1 MKKIL
6 SIILI
11 TACLA
16 CGCSSASG
24 TGKNTSKSTASEPE
38 SIDFFAM
45 DTTIKFSAYGDK
57 KVLKGAK
64 KVLTDLEKK
73 VSVTDSGSEIYH
85 INQNGSGTLTE
96 TTKIIFRLFHILSGL
111 IHLGVFKHRRKEST
125 AKHIH
130 QAPIFCTVQ
139 VFFCC
144 SKTT

>member
-11 TACLA
+11 TAYLA
-16 CGCSSASG
+16 CGCSNASG
-24 TGKNTSKSTASEPE
+24 AEKNTSKNTASEPE

-85 INQNGSGTLTE
+85 INQNGSGTLTGNASDLMQKVLQMC
-96 TTKIIFRLFHILSGL
+96 TRTDGALDISIY
-111 IHLGVFKHRRKEST
+111 
-125 AKHIH
+125 
-130 QAPIFCTVQ
+130 PIV
-139 VFFCC
+139 
-144 SKTT
+144 KT

>member
-16 CGCSSASG
+16 CGCSSASD
-24 TGKNTSKSTASEPE
+24 TEKNASKSTASEPE

-85 INQNGSGTLTE
+85 INQNGSGTSAFNACRRLSWVDATQLFLCLNRQPSIRLCFHLQTHFFIQCNVILNE
-96 TTKIIFRLFHILSGL
+96 KII
-111 IHLGVFKHRRKEST
+111 
-125 AKHIH
+125 
-130 QAPIFCTVQ
+130 
-139 VFFCC
+139 
-144 SKTT
+144 

>member
-73 VSVTDSGSEIYH
+73 ISVTDSGSEIYH
-85 INQNGSGTLTE
+85 INQNGSGTLTGDVSSL
-96 TTKIIFRLFHILSGL
+96 T
-111 IHLGVFKHRRKEST
+111 
-125 AKHIH
+125 
-130 QAPIFCTVQ
+130 
-139 VFFCC
+139 
-144 SKTT
+144 

>member
-16 CGCSSASG
+16 CGCSSASD
-24 TGKNTSKSTASEPE
+24 TEKNASKSTASEPE

-85 INQNGSGTLTE
+85 INQNPY
-96 TTKIIFRLFHILSGL
+96 
-111 IHLGVFKHRRKEST
+111 RR
-125 AKHIH
+125 
-130 QAPIFCTVQ
+130 CL
-139 VFFCC
+139 
-144 SKTT
+144 

>member
-16 CGCSSASG
+16 CGCSSASD
-24 TGKNTSKSTASEPE
+24 TEKNASKSTASEPE

-64 KVLTDLEKK
+64 KVRST
-73 VSVTDSGSEIYH
+73 VSRVIQIFGKLAVLRVHMEVT
-85 INQNGSGTLTE
+85 
-96 TTKIIFRLFHILSGL
+96 
-111 IHLGVFKHRRKEST
+111 KH
-125 AKHIH
+125 
-130 QAPIFCTVQ
+130 
-139 VFFCC
+139 
-144 SKTT
+144 

>member
-24 TGKNTSKSTASEPE
+24 TEKNTSKSTASEPE

-64 KVLTDLEKK
+64 KVLTDLERKYPSQIPE
-73 VSVTDSGSEIYH
+73 VRYIISIRTVPEPLPAMS
-85 INQNGSGTLTE
+85 LT
-96 TTKIIFRLFHILSGL
+96 
-111 IHLGVFKHRRKEST
+111 
-125 AKHIH
+125 
-130 QAPIFCTVQ
+130 
-139 VFFCC
+139 
-144 SKTT
+144 

>member
-24 TGKNTSKSTASEPE
+24 TGKTPQKVQPTNRKAL
-38 SIDFFAM
+38 IFFAM

-64 KVLTDLEKK
+64 KVLTDFEKK

-85 INQNGSGTLTE
+85 INQNVHTYRFLYTERFFRAAFQFLHTFHGFRPYTQGSTSLCSP
-96 TTKIIFRLFHILSGL
+96 IRDLFND
-111 IHLGVFKHRRKEST
+111 T
-125 AKHIH
+125 AE
-130 QAPIFCTVQ
+130 FT
-139 VFFCC
+139 
-144 SKTT
+144 

>member
-16 CGCSSASG
+16 CGCSSASD
-24 TGKNTSKSTASEPE
+24 TEKNASKSTASEPE

-73 VSVTDSGSEIYH
+73 VSVTDSGIQVQLITNFMPLQLLAEI
-85 INQNGSGTLTE
+85 
-96 TTKIIFRLFHILSGL
+96 RLKAVH
-111 IHLGVFKHRRKEST
+111 
-125 AKHIH
+125 
-130 QAPIFCTVQ
+130 
-139 VFFCC
+139 
-144 SKTT
+144 